1 MFVCSLVFN
10 LTYVVKSAS
19 SDKTGKK
26 RKSLNEEKQDYSP
39 LCFDR
44 FLLVSVTIV
53 DCVNNVFVLFS
64 MVFNIEKIV
73 L

>member
-10 LTYVVKSAS
+10 LTYVGKSAS

-26 RKSLNEEKQDYSP
+26 CKILNEEKQDYSL

-44 FLLVSVTIV
+44 FLLVQ
-53 DCVNNVFVLFS
+53 
-64 MVFNIEKIV
+64 IV
-73 L
+73 LWL

>member
-26 RKSLNEEKQDYSP
+26 CKSLNEEKQDYSP

-44 FLLVSVTIV
+44 FLLVS
-53 DCVNNVFVLFS
+53 
-64 MVFNIEKIV
+64 IV
-73 L
+73 LWL